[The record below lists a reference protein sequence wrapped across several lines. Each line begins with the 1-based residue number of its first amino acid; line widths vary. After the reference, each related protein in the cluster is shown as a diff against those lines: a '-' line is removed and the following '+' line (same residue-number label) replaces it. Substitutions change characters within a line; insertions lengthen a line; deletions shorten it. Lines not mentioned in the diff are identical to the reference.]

1 MDPRKETF
9 DLASSLPMDPIDWFG
24 GSAASKEQNKSFPF
38 FIFEEVAQG
47 YLQCTSS
54 SNIEQCQMSP
64 LVNFLY
70 VLSCMR

>member
-1 MDPRKETF
+1 MWIREKKPLIWLQAF
-9 DLASSLPMDPIDWFG
+9 QWIDWFG

-54 SNIEQCQMSP
+54 NIEQCQMSP
-64 LVNFLY
+64 LTF
-70 VLSCMR
+70 CMYYLA

>member
-1 MDPRKETF
+1 VDPRKETF

-54 SNIEQCQMSP
+54 NIEQCQMSP
-64 LVNFLY
+64 LTF
-70 VLSCMR
+70 CMYYLA